1 MAHVTDFKEAGFNT
15 LLEELEWRG
24 LISQSTD
31 RDRLAEALNGEP
43 ITYYCVTCSLRAI
56 IRSLWSVAPPDSSAT
71 RASPANVRL
80 TRRTWWLAGPIA

>member
-43 ITYYCVTCSLRAI
+43 DRK
-56 IRSLWSVAPPDSSAT
+56 SV
-71 RASPANVRL
+71 V
-80 TRRTWWLAGPIA
+80 